1 MMLGYPNKNT
11 LILGSLHQNAS
22 VNDKDDNGRFFL
34 RVNNRAS
41 ELYQFIN
48 EYYTVQMGGITDV
61 SRGFVPGD
69 PWIGTY
75 IDQPPEGEGFPRE
88 LNNRPI
94 SNTRYDNLD
103 MPTEELL
110 AQLAKGLNQP
120 FLIKDNMMNYKIEL
134 SIPVK
139 F

>member
-1 MMLGYPNKNT
+1 M
-11 LILGSLHQNAS
+11 
-22 VNDKDDNGRFFL
+22 
-34 RVNNRAS
+34 
-41 ELYQFIN
+41 
-48 EYYTVQMGGITDV
+48 
-61 SRGFVPGD
+61 
-69 PWIGTY
+69 
-75 IDQPPEGEGFPRE
+75 
-88 LNNRPI
+88 
-94 SNTRYDNLD
+94 NLD